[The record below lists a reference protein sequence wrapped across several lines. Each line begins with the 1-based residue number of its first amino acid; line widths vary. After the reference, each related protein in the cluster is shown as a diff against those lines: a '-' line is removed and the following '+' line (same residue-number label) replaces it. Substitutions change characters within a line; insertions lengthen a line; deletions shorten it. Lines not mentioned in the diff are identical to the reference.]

1 MILRSITLHIPDPR
15 LIVKSASDLERIS
28 RVISSMGYSIW
39 SRRVSLPP
47 IDSGEDL
54 REVCKILKDHGSEL
68 SSLYIAAFNI
78 RASSRINIEDLI
90 DCMNMVRVAFSS
102 ILVEGDGDAEEAYEK
117 LRIFYRSAD
126 IDLHTRLASI
136 YRSWILTPYFP
147 ASASIVEDISFTV
160 ALRYVGEF
168 RKAILGRDLEG
179 LVASISKLDRDLA
192 EVSSSEGVGYGGIDL
207 SLSPWMEESVGG
219 IIEEISGSEIPMPGT
234 ISAIMKINRLISGEL
249 VRRARATGFNEAML
263 PVEEDN
269 ILKERAR
276 MGRIALRDLIGYTPY
291 CVAGVDMAVLPR
303 DRVLSGKILYNVIED
318 LIGISKTKS
327 RPLGMRI
334 ILANGKPGESI
345 SLGRFGRAS
354 IIDI

>member
-15 LIVKSASDLERIS
+15 WIAKGASALERIS
-28 RVISSMGYSIW
+28 MVISSMGYSVW
-39 SRRVSLPP
+39 SRRISLPP
-47 IDSGEDL
+47 IDAGEDL
-54 REVCKILKDHGSEL
+54 REMCEILKNHGSEL
-68 SSLYIAAFNI
+68 GSLYIAAFNI

-90 DCMNMVRVAFSS
+90 ECMNTIRVAFSS

-147 ASASIVEDISFTV
+147 ASVSIVGDISFTV

-168 RKAILGRDLEG
+168 RKAILGKDLEG

-192 EVSSSEGVGYGGIDL
+192 EVSSSEGVGYAGIDL

-219 IIEEISGSEIPMPGT
+219 VIEKISGSEIPMPGT
-234 ISAIMKINRLISGEL
+234 IAAIIKINSLISREL
-249 VRRARATGFNEAML
+249 VKRVRATGFNEVML

-276 MGRIALRDLIGYTPY
+276 IGRITLRDLIGYTPY

-303 DRVLSGKILYNVIED
+303 DRVLSGRILYNVIED
-318 LIGISKTKS
+318 LIGISNTKS

-334 ILANGKPGESI
+334 ILASGRPGETI